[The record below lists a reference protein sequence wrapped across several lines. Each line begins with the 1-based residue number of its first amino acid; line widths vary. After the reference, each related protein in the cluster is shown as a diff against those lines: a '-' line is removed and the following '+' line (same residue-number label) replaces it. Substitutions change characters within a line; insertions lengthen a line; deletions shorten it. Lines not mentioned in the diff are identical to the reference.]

1 MGRRRRRLPFEGSR
15 IRCGFPWPVARSR
28 GPLMRIGCSAECC
41 ERRPC
46 GSIGLPAA
54 ISTSRFLARPMAPS
68 PSSSPVPLRTRVHP
82 LVSFGLLS
90 RVRTASNLPSARMR
104 RAPSLGFSSQS
115 RYQPRRS
122 TCERASQAHP
132 MFRPRRFARPR
143 RFSLSTTSWACFIPQ
158 PRPGFAFQGFVPATQ
173 PAHLV
178 GGPCPPVVDP
188 PRLPSRCQAGSSSAD
203 LASRALIRVSIRDS
217 HSSV

>member
-1 MGRRRRRLPFEGSR
+1 MRVPGPCHQG
-15 IRCGFPWPVARSR
+15 R

-54 ISTSRFLARPMAPS
+54 ITTSRFPARPMAPR

-104 RAPSLGFSSQS
+104 RTPSLGFSS
-115 RYQPRRS
+115 
-122 TCERASQAHP
+122 
-132 MFRPRRFARPR
+132 
-143 RFSLSTTSWACFIPQ
+143 
-158 PRPGFAFQGFVPATQ
+158 
-173 PAHLV
+173 
-178 GGPCPPVVDP
+178 
-188 PRLPSRCQAGSSSAD
+188 PSRCQPWRSTWRPGIPRPTYVPPSTFRTSSTACSLHDLVGLFHPTTTSGIRLSGVSSRRPAGTTSSVA
-203 LASRALIRVSIRDS
+203 RALLSLIRLACRLVAEPAPAPRTSPPGP
-217 HSSV
+217 